1 MTDVERFRTD
11 GIRNRMNQIRKAVI
25 LAAGFGTRLRP
36 LTDRRAKPALPFFDR
51 PLLAH
56 MLPRLRAAGIE
67 HVFINLHYNG
77 WSVRRSL
84 RSVRDK
90 SMRISYSFEP
100 VILGTA
106 GVLAP
111 LYSELKDASFLM
123 INGDILSDI
132 DFTAP
137 IRQHICDC
145 DAIATVVL
153 HPPSSQKD
161 YPRVGSDKNSRLS
174 RFPYGPLA
182 TGSADWHG
190 TFAGIHVI
198 RPDLFRFIKKNTF
211 QCINSQVY
219 ATALE
224 MGLKIGTFRHDGYWN
239 DVGTPARY
247 LAAHLDVLRGNLQ
260 IPDIKPESSALWVHP
275 SARIHPAVTLGP
287 GVVIGAGCRIEKNVV
302 LENVV
307 VWPGCVVRKNQTCHN
322 GILTPD
328 NRFVSS
334 RDGAVDDSL
343 SR

>member
-1 MTDVERFRTD
+1 MTDVERFRTE
-11 GIRNRMNQIRKAVI
+11 GTRNRMNQIRKAVI

-36 LTDRRAKPALPFFDR
+36 LTDHRAKPALPFFDR

-84 RSVRDK
+84 RSVREK
-90 SMRISYSFEP
+90 TMRINYSFEP

-111 LYSELKDASFLM
+111 LYSELKDSSFLM

-132 DFTAP
+132 DCTAL
-137 IRQHICDC
+137 IRQHLHDS

-161 YPRVGSDKNSRLS
+161 FPRVGSDENFRLS

-182 TGSADWHG
+182 TGSAAWHG

-198 RPDLFRFIKKNTF
+198 RPDLLRFIKKNTF

-219 ATALE
+219 ATALQK
-224 MGLKIGTFRHDGYWN
+224 GLKIGTFRHDGYWN
-239 DVGTPARY
+239 DIGTPERY
-247 LAAHLDVLRGNLQ
+247 LAAHRDVLRGNLLLM
-260 IPDIKPESSALWVHP
+260 DVKPEASAAWIHR
-275 SARIHPAVTLGP
+275 SARIHPAAKIGT
-287 GVVIGAGCRIEKNVV
+287 GVVIGAGCRIEKNAV

-307 VWPGCVVRKNQTCHN
+307 VWPGCIVRKNQTCHD

-328 NRFVSS
+328 NRFVST
-334 RDGAVDDSL
+334 RDGVGDASA
-343 SR
+343 